1 MNDRLN
7 GSRSVGP
14 TKYVDEHKVGWGLGD
29 ESGTL
34 GGCHMDGIL
43 FIGLCRNSQGTVLER
58 KILVAFVRLLMT
70 IERVEE

>member
-1 MNDRLN
+1 MLM
-7 GSRSVGP
+7 
-14 TKYVDEHKVGWGLGD
+14 KHKVGWGLGD
-29 ESGTL
+29 GSGTL

-70 IERVEE
+70 IERVKE